1 MTPTPKGPPPH
12 LPDRRHNY
20 TLREMLEEF
29 VSHARDVAARSATMT
44 AEEREQAEQRL
55 EWLADEVWRI
65 ASSGETPPE

>member
-1 MTPTPKGPPPH
+1 MTPKGPPSD
-12 LPDRRHNY
+12 LPERRHNY

-29 VSHARDVAARSATMT
+29 VALARDVAARAATMT

-65 ASSGETPPE
+65 ASSGEAPPE

>member
-1 MTPTPKGPPPH
+1 MTPTPKGPPPN
-12 LPDRRHNY
+12 LPERRRNY

-29 VSHARDVAARSATMT
+29 VAHARDAAARVATMT
-44 AEEREQAEQRL
+44 QQEREQAEQRL

>member
-1 MTPTPKGPPPH
+1 MTPTSKGPPQH
-12 LPDRRHNY
+12 LPERRHNY

-29 VSHARDVAARSATMT
+29 VAHARDVAARTATMT
-44 AEEREQAEQRL
+44 AEERKQAEQRL

>member
-1 MTPTPKGPPPH
+1 
-12 LPDRRHNY
+12 LPERRHNY

-29 VSHARDVAARSATMT
+29 VAHARDVAARVATMM

>member
-1 MTPTPKGPPPH
+1 MTPKGPPPD
-12 LPDRRHNY
+12 LPERRRNY
-20 TLREMLEEF
+20 TLREILEEF
-29 VSHARDVAARSATMT
+29 VAYARDVAARAATMT

>member
-1 MTPTPKGPPPH
+1 
-12 LPDRRHNY
+12 
-20 TLREMLEEF
+20 
-29 VSHARDVAARSATMT
+29 MT

>member
-1 MTPTPKGPPPH
+1 MTTKGPPPH
-12 LPDRRHNY
+12 LPERRRNY

-29 VSHARDVAARSATMT
+29 VAHARDVAARVATMT
-44 AEEREQAEQRL
+44 PEEREQAEQRL